1 VADRSEDDVEI
12 NLGRYARMVLR
23 RWWIVLAAVVIAV
36 IVAELGTGGSTTTYQ
51 GKALLFMGQPYTQNG
66 APITAALGANP
77 ATPGLLVHQP
87 AVLHKAAAAAGL
99 RPGQLSGHVSAQA
112 VSASVTKTSFT
123 PLVSII
129 VQGPASWRDKVAP
142 AANSIAQQIINITSS
157 YQGSRNAILAAQVK
171 REQAEQA
178 GLNAREKALL
188 SNLNTVDHA
197 KGLSALDRV
206 LAETPIQG
214 AITNIG
220 TRLGQLEDLLSTNEQ
235 VLAQVNGIEKGQLV
249 TPAISESQSA
259 AGGGAHLSIAV
270 LLGLVAGVI
279 LALLSYAVW
288 PESRSS
294 LPREKAAT

>member
-1 VADRSEDDVEI
+1 VADRQDDDVEI

-23 RWWIVLAAVVIAV
+23 RWWIVLAAVVVAV
-36 IVAELGTGGSTTTYQ
+36 VVAEVGAGGSSTTYQ
-51 GKALLFMGQPYTQNG
+51 GKALIFMGQPYTYNG
-66 APITAALGANP
+66 VPISTAPGANP

-99 RPGQLSGHVSAQA
+99 RPGQLNGHVSTQV
-112 VSASVTKTSFT
+112 VSSSITKTSFT
-123 PLVSII
+123 PFVNVI
-129 VQGPASWRDKVAP
+129 VQGPWRDKVAL
-142 AANSIAQQIINITSS
+142 AANSLAQQVIALTSP
-157 YQGSRNAILAAQVK
+157 YQTSRASVLSAQVK

-178 GLNAREKALL
+178 GLVSRERTLL
-188 SNLNTVDHA
+188 SNLNAVDHA

-220 TRLGQLEDLLSTNEQ
+220 TRLGQLEDTLSTNEQ
-235 VLAQVNGIEKGQLV
+235 ALAQVNGVEKGQVV
-249 TPAISESQSA
+249 TPAVSESQSA
-259 AGGGAHLSIAV
+259 GGGGAHLSIAV

-294 LPREKAAT
+294 VPREKAAT